1 MKDEN
6 NGVIDIVNVFDF
18 TVNAI
23 VAVAVAAADV
33 VIA

>member
-23 VAVAVAAADV
+23 VAVAAADV